1 MCTLMYPRK
10 GEGPEFLRETLKLSL
25 SPRLLEMLLR
35 EAGLPPEYVYELGEK
50 NLKYKEEEGRRKKAI
65 KEEMKEAWSVA
76 VFVHILKIC
85 HLLNESILTLL
96 MNNTKQL
103 QSQSS

>member
-50 NLKYKEEEGRRKKAI
+50 NLKYKEEEGRRKKGN
-65 KEEMKEAWSVA
+65 KRG
-76 VFVHILKIC
+76 
-85 HLLNESILTLL
+85 NERDLEC
-96 MNNTKQL
+96 
-103 QSQSS
+103 SSFRAHFKNLSSLE

>member
-10 GEGPEFLRETLKLSL
+10 GEGPEFRRETLKLSL

-50 NLKYKEEEGRRKKAI
+50 NLKYKERKGDKRG
-65 KEEMKEAWSVA
+65 KERGLECSSFHAHFKN
-76 VFVHILKIC
+76 
-85 HLLNESILTLL
+85 LLSLE
-96 MNNTKQL
+96 
-103 QSQSS
+103 

>member
-50 NLKYKEEEGRRKKAI
+50 NLKYKERREGEKR
-65 KEEMKEAWSVA
+65 
-76 VFVHILKIC
+76 
-85 HLLNESILTLL
+85 
-96 MNNTKQL
+96 Q
-103 QSQSS
+103 